1 MAEENVITIDGT
13 EYTNADLSNE
23 QKYLIAQIKDLQT
36 KAQNVRFQLDQLTV
50 AKDAFTTALMKSVEE
65 KAAEVLAS

>member
-36 KAQNVRFQLDQLTV
+36 KYWLV
-50 AKDAFTTALMKSVEE
+50 KWIKEPS
-65 KAAEVLAS
+65 AAHISA

>member
-1 MAEENVITIDGT
+1 MSDENVITIDGT

-50 AKDAFTTALMKSVEE
+50 AKDAFTNALMKSVEE